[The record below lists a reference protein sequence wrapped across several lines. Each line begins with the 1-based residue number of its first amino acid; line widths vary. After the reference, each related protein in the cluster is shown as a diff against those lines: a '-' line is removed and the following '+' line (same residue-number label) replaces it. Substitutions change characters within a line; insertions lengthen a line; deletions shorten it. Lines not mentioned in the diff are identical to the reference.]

1 MITDHCSM
9 IILWCVVLALT
20 ACRPGSP
27 CSGHQF
33 DRLRRYSLPY
43 AGHWVIARGDTVTF
57 PDAPQM
63 GDRFKLERIV
73 LDTTTVVVSRECVF
87 RGKIMFRAPRADT
100 VSASWFGQPEQAI
113 VTGWPADLGPFAG
126 LSLAWASSARD
137 SLSGAIL
144 FDAKLGVQA
153 RPGMT
158 ARFVAGRA
166 GTPPRLSSAPWEA
179 FSFGS
184 SSPR

>member
-1 MITDHCSM
+1 MIIDHCSM

-20 ACRPGSP
+20 ACGPGSP

-63 GDRFKLERIV
+63 GDRFKLSDIV
-73 LDTTTVVVSRECVF
+73 LDTTTVVMGRECVF

-126 LSLAWASSARD
+126 LSVAWASSGRD

-166 GTPPRLSSAPWEA
+166 GAPPRLSSAP
-179 FSFGS
+179 
-184 SSPR
+184 